1 LNGVKTRAARPAP
14 ADGAGGRG
22 AAVIMRPMPTPENT
36 RRAVLVLLAATLLA
50 PGFACGYQLAGHA
63 NTLPPDVK
71 SIGIPIFVNR
81 TSRPELEQR
90 VTEAV
95 IDEFSTR
102 GRLRILS
109 GEEGADAVLRGTL
122 YTYTTMPVVLNEQGR
137 ARRYEILITADVALT
152 QAATDRVLWE
162 NDHFLFKRQ
171 YEVPETSIA
180 YVDREVVA
188 IDEVADDFAS
198 TVVTSILEGF

>member
-1 LNGVKTRAARPAP
+1 
-14 ADGAGGRG
+14 
-22 AAVIMRPMPTPENT
+22 MRPMPAPSSAQ
-36 RRAVLVLLAATLLA
+36 RAAIAVLLATIVAVT
-50 PGFACGYQLAGHA
+50 PGCGYHLAGRA
-63 NTLPPDVK
+63 NTLPPEVR

-81 TSRPELEQR
+81 TNRPELEQR

-102 GRLRILS
+102 GRLRILA

-137 ARRYEILITADVALT
+137 ARRYEILITADVTLT

-180 YVDREVVA
+180 YVDREIIA
-188 IDEVADDFAS
+188 IDEVAGDFAS

>member
-1 LNGVKTRAARPAP
+1 
-14 ADGAGGRG
+14 
-22 AAVIMRPMPTPENT
+22 
-36 RRAVLVLLAATLLA
+36 
-50 PGFACGYQLAGHA
+50 
-63 NTLPPDVK
+63 VK

-102 GRLRILS
+102 GRVRIVA

-122 YTYTTMPVVLNEQGR
+122 YSYTTMPVVLNEQGR

-162 NDHFLFKRQ
+162 NDHFLFKQQ

-180 YVDREVVA
+180 YVDREIVA

-198 TVVTSILEGF
+198 TIVTSILEGF

>member
-1 LNGVKTRAARPAP
+1 
-14 ADGAGGRG
+14 
-22 AAVIMRPMPTPENT
+22 MRPMPAPT
-36 RRAVLVLLAATLLA
+36 RAQRAALAILLATLLA
-50 PGFACGYQLAGHA
+50 PAAGCGYHLAGHG
-63 NTLPPDVK
+63 NTLPPEVK

-102 GRLRILS
+102 GRVRIVA

-122 YTYTTMPVVLNEQGR
+122 YSYTTMPVVLNEQGR

-162 NDHFLFKRQ
+162 NDHFLFKQQ

-180 YVDREVVA
+180 YVDREIVA

-198 TVVTSILEGF
+198 TIVTSILEGF

>member
-1 LNGVKTRAARPAP
+1 MPASGP
-14 ADGAGGRG
+14 
-22 AAVIMRPMPTPENT
+22 I
-36 RRAVLVLLAATLLA
+36 RRATFAIAVAIAAMAAT
-50 PGFACGYQLAGHA
+50 GCGYHLAGHG
-63 NTLPPDVK
+63 NTLPPEVK

-102 GRLRILS
+102 GRLRILA

-137 ARRYEILITADVALT
+137 ARRYEILITADVTLT

-162 NDHFLFKRQ
+162 NDHYLFKRQ

-180 YVDREVVA
+180 YVDREIIA
-188 IDEVADDFAS
+188 IDEVAGDFAS

>member
-1 LNGVKTRAARPAP
+1 
-14 ADGAGGRG
+14 
-22 AAVIMRPMPTPENT
+22 MRPMTAP
-36 RRAVLVLLAATLLA
+36 RSIQRAITAVLLATTAAVA
-50 PGFACGYQLAGHA
+50 PGCGYHLAGRG
-63 NTLPPDVK
+63 NTLPPEVH

-81 TSRPELEQR
+81 TNRPELEQR

-102 GRLRILS
+102 GRLRILP
-109 GEEGADAVLRGTL
+109 GEEGADAVLRGIL

-137 ARRYEILITADVALT
+137 AARYEILITADVVLT

-180 YVDREVVA
+180 YVDREIIA
-188 IDEVADDFAS
+188 IDEVAGDFAS